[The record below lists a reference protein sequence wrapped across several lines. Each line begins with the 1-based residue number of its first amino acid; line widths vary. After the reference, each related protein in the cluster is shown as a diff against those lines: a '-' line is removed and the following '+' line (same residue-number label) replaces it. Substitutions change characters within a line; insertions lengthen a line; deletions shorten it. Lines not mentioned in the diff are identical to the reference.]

1 MLHTYL
7 SAPFTSPTR
16 RQQFE
21 AVAAA
26 LQTDTAAPFTVL
38 LGNVDVGTPDFL
50 DALIL
55 RPRSITLVQLIP
67 QGGLLTMTDLR
78 AGMWYLDGT
87 PLELPNGAINPFGRF
102 ERQRVAL
109 ADWLAQYLPADAA
122 NLQFISGLALFGAPV
137 RFGPE
142 VENHMATVP
151 TASQFHL
158 LPDPTQF
165 TRRLARLTTPE
176 IELTEADLEP
186 LLHEVEWLPA
196 DGAAAAASTP
206 EQPGASGLLR
216 QKAGQLWRWL
226 GAEDLDHL
234 DRTSSGYEIDLDARN
249 QEKQELEN
257 LRTQMQQDLQQQ
269 LSALATRE
277 AERERRITQ
286 LQQQLSAA
294 PVAPEA
300 PDIQA
305 QLAAEKREKD
315 VLESSMHTYR
325 QELETRNQE
334 LGQKIQ
340 QLENL
345 IERLAAA
352 PVAPPAAATTI
363 PDPAAAAATSTT
375 PPAPPMPAVQP
386 SVPPQPRASLAAPW
400 QPATP
405 PPAAK
410 PTTAGPKGT
419 GTRDQVGRPSSAVA
433 GSFAGWLRWW
443 PVLWRRVSQ
452 QLTKLPAFA
461 AGRPRAGVLAG
472 GVAAAVLL
480 MLVLWR
486 CNRSEAPVA
495 FTENGLTGLLAADGD
510 TLLPARYTSIGAFQE
525 ERAVVEKEGVF
536 GFVQADGTEVIPPA
550 YDALYPYAD
559 GYARARMGGLY
570 TFLTK
575 EGAEFSS
582 YYYAARDFAE
592 GRAAVLDHRGWHYIS
607 GPEEPA
613 QPVIFQEAYS
623 FQQELAR
630 VKTGGQ
636 FTFITPAY
644 LADTT
649 EGTSPFGR
657 YTSATD
663 FDEQGRAR
671 VVQNGRTFWLDR
683 NGEEVKE

>member
-26 LQTDTAAPFTVL
+26 LQTDTAVAFTVL
-38 LGNVDVGTPDFL
+38 LGNVDLGTPDFL

-87 PLELPNGAINPFGRF
+87 PLELPNGALNPFGRF
-102 ERQRVAL
+102 ERQRAAL
-109 ADWLAQYLPADAA
+109 ADWLAHYLPADAA
-122 NLQFISGLALFGAPV
+122 NLQFISGLVLFGAPV

-186 LLHEVEWLPA
+186 LLSEVEWLPA
-196 DGAAAAASTP
+196 TGASAAASTP
-206 EQPGASGLLR
+206 EQPGTSGLLR

-234 DRTSSGYEIDLDARN
+234 DRTSSGYEIDLNARN
-249 QEKQELEN
+249 QEKQDLEN

-277 AERERRITQ
+277 AERERRISQ

-345 IERLAAA
+345 IQRLATAPAASSAAATATPAAA
-352 PVAPPAAATTI
+352 PAAFPPSTAPT
-363 PDPAAAAATSTT
+363 
-375 PPAPPMPAVQP
+375 
-386 SVPPQPRASLAAPW
+386 PPQPHTSPAVPV
-400 QPATP
+400 QPAPST
-405 PPAAK
+405 PAAK
-410 PTTAGPKGT
+410 RAAEPVNT
-419 GTRDQVGRPSSAVA
+419 GVRGQVGRPSSAVA
-433 GSFAGWLRWW
+433 GNLARWLRWW
-443 PVLWRRVSQ
+443 PVVRRRLLQ
-452 QLTKLPAFA
+452 QVARLPT
-461 AGRPRAGVLAG
+461 LAG
-472 GVAAAVLL
+472 GRSRVPLLAGGAVVAVLL

-486 CNRSEAPVA
+486 CSRSENPVS
-495 FTENGLTGLLAADGD
+495 FTENGRTGLLAADGD
-510 TLLPARYTSIGAFQE
+510 TLLPAQYTSIGAFQE

-559 GYARARMGGLY
+559 GYARARMGGIY

-575 EGAEFSS
+575 EGEEFSS

-613 QPVIFQEAYS
+613 HPVIFQEAYS

-657 YTSATD
+657 YASATD
-663 FDEQGRAR
+663 FNEQGRAR
-671 VVQNGRTFWLDR
+671 VVQNGRSFWLNR